1 MVAIEE
7 HDPVFNCDEAKSRV
21 KDIFGVKKFHDVKII
36 ILHPHFH
43 GKLCRIW
50 DFLVQEAASLAC
62 SYFGEKFLSR
72 LVKKAFLS
80 HGFSRYHINRRMG
93 RNIGSYSKGLVIC
106 SIPFLLSSL
115 KLLDALSS

>member
-36 ILHPHFH
+36 ILHLHFH

-50 DFLVQEAASLAC
+50 DFLAQEAASL
-62 SYFGEKFLSR
+62 
-72 LVKKAFLS
+72 AFLS
-80 HGFSRYHINRRMG
+80 HGFSRYQINRRMG
-93 RNIGSYSKGLVIC
+93 RNIGSYSKGLVMLNPI
-106 SIPFLLSSL
+106 SFI
-115 KLLDALSS
+115 